1 MRSMVEGYCARDRSR
16 DGKDMLNYAFEI
28 GECVSRGNAKN
39 LDTLR
44 RQPNIPILVMLRSIR
59 TAVRFPIDLNC

>member
-1 MRSMVEGYCARDRSR
+1 
-16 DGKDMLNYAFEI
+16 MLNYAFEI

-39 LDTLR
+39 LDTVR

-59 TAVRFPIDLNC
+59 TAVHFPIDLNC